1 MMFSPQR
8 FITFSELVS
17 RLGLRKIKECVS
29 CIMAIRQLTKAEVNR
44 LLLTL
49 TLAGYIP
56 ERDFKIDENGQILAR
71 KEIMPVIRRIPAL
84 SESDDRLLNDRAF
97 PAPPSFSTPCSS

>member
-1 MMFSPQR
+1 
-8 FITFSELVS
+8 
-17 RLGLRKIKECVS
+17 
-29 CIMAIRQLTKAEVNR
+29 MAIRQLTNAEVNQ

-49 TLAGYIP
+49 TLAGYVP

-84 SESDDRLLNDRAF
+84 CETDERLLNNSSLA
-97 PAPPSFSTPCSS
+97 APSSLSTSCSN